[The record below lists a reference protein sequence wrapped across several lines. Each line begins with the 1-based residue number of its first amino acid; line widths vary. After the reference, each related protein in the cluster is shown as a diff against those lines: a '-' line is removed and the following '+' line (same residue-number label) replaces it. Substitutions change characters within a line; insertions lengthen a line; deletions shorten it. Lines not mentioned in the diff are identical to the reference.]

1 MNKLWVIPCIL
12 VLCGGWAMVQDV
24 LFDGTDV
31 TKYGTDSLYI
41 REHWQPINLRL
52 IYEDTL
58 PGHFTVVTTADS
70 SWIGYVQDSVVIDTI
85 IIRGLEI
92 QFE

>member
-1 MNKLWVIPCIL
+1 MNKLWIIPCIL

-24 LFDGTDV
+24 LWNRVNVPLTGSQ
-31 TKYGTDSLYI
+31 TDS
-41 REHWQPINLRL
+41 HWQPINLRL

-58 PGHFTVVTTADS
+58 PGHFTVVTTSDS